1 MRNRV
6 SRAATRAFTL
16 IEVMIAILIVVAI
29 GGLAAYNLMGTK
41 KKADTGL
48 ATIEFQTLQKG
59 LKQFYYT
66 HNRYPSD
73 EEGVKVLWDKT
84 AMTDEEEAKKWEQI
98 LENPLPNDKWG
109 NPWKYAQKSE
119 HGNED
124 MYDLSSAGPDKQ
136 EGTDDDLTSWPKEGD
151 PTSGE
156 STPSSSG
163 SSSGSSSKTGG

>member
-1 MRNRV
+1 MRNRI
-6 SRAATRAFTL
+6 SRATARAFTL

-29 GGLAAYNLMGTK
+29 GALAAYNLMGAK
-41 KKADTGL
+41 KKADAGL
-48 ATIEFQTLQKG
+48 GTIDFQTLQKG

-84 AMTDEEEAKKWEQI
+84 AMTDEEEAKKWEKV
-98 LENPLPNDKWG
+98 LENPLPNDHWG

-136 EGTDDDLTSWPKEGD
+136 EGTDDDLISWPKEGD
-151 PTSGE
+151 SASGP
-156 STPSSSG
+156 STDGKG
-163 SSSGSSSKTGG
+163 SSSSKGG